1 MIAKHIKE
9 LTENKA
15 ASVIRKMFEEGAA
28 LKKKFG
34 EENVYDFSLGN
45 PDLDPPEEV
54 LNSIELVAKD
64 KSHMCHGYMP
74 NAGYQFVREEMAKKT
89 EVTLDEYKKYE
100 NGSLMGAFDDRAGN
114 IGASAECKS

>member
-1 MIAKHIKE
+1 MKD
-9 LTENKA
+9 LTESKS

-45 PDLDPPEEV
+45 PDLDPPEDV
-54 LNSIELVAKD
+54 LNAIEIVSKD

-89 EVTLDEYKKYE
+89 SIEQGVSVSYE
-100 NGSLMGAFDDRAGN
+100 NVVIDR
-114 IGASAECKS
+114 KSVV